1 MDRVISTVFSDTAEE
16 KEAKRIRNKE
26 GMYRRFGLFCVFAV
40 LMIVLAG
47 QAFASEEVRVKC
59 IYTTSSVR
67 VEVLFRS
74 TNGVEPK
81 ILELAQGKD
90 VFYTCKVITANGTQ
104 FINGAAKGGR

>member
-1 MDRVISTVFSDTAEE
+1 
-16 KEAKRIRNKE
+16 
-26 GMYRRFGLFCVFAV
+26 
-40 LMIVLAG
+40 
-47 QAFASEEVRVKC
+47 
-59 IYTTSSVR
+59 
-67 VEVLFRS
+67 VLFRS